1 MINMEE
7 KNTSTKKVTTS
18 KASSSAKAKSS
29 KDIDRE
35 KKEALRKEVLDIYSK
50 KTSTRPVPTSNV
62 ETSEIPTEMPR
73 TEEETIAPTLEDTTP
88 KVEEKKVE
96 ESVPT
101 EIHTPTANTPSSPFD
116 HSEHYE
122 DRQGASTY
130 KPQVSPLGTNLGR
143 NANVQTPHKEKDHKF
158 SRFLSYLFTTR
169 EGWYYILG
177 TISIIIV
184 IILFCL

>member
-1 MINMEE
+1 MEE
-7 KNTSTKKVTTS
+7 KNTTIKKVTTN
-18 KASSSAKAKSS
+18 KASTSAKAKST
-29 KDIDRE
+29 KDPDRE

-62 ETSEIPTEMPR
+62 ETNSIPTEM
-73 TEEETIAPTLEDTTP
+73 TKIEEETIAPTLEGTTP
-88 KVEEKKVE
+88 KVEEVKME
-96 ESVPT
+96 ESVST
-101 EIHTPTANTPSSPFD
+101 EIHTPTANTTSSHFG
-116 HSEHYE
+116 HSEHHE
-122 DRQGASTY
+122 DRQEASTY

-158 SRFLSYLFTTR
+158 SRFLNYLFTTR

>member
-1 MINMEE
+1 MEE

-18 KASSSAKAKSS
+18 KASTSTKAKST

-50 KTSTRPVPTSNV
+50 KTSTRPVTTSNV
-62 ETSEIPTEMPR
+62 ETAVQTEMPR
-73 TEEETIAPTLEDTTP
+73 IEEEPIAPEVEIITPEEDV
-88 KVEEKKVE
+88 KIE
-96 ESVPT
+96 ESVAT
-101 EIHTPTANTPSSPFD
+101 ERHTITPNPFEHSNNYGANEEPNSYRS
-116 HSEHYE
+116 
-122 DRQGASTY
+122 
-130 KPQVSPLGTNLGR
+130 QVSPLGTNLGK
-143 NANVQTPHKEKDHKF
+143 NANVQTPHKERDHKF

>member
-1 MINMEE
+1 MEE
-7 KNTSTKKVTTS
+7 KNTTTKKATTGKTS
-18 KASSSAKAKSS
+18 TSAKAKSS

-50 KTSTRPVPTSNV
+50 KTSTRPVVSSNV
-62 ETSEIPTEMPR
+62 ETGAIPTEMPR
-73 TEEETIAPTLEDTTP
+73 IEEELAPI
-88 KVEEKKVE
+88 VEENEPKAEEIEVE
-96 ESVPT
+96 EIVPAQVS
-101 EIHTPTANTPSSPFD
+101 TPIAHTANNSSPFAQNNQ
-116 HSEHYE
+116 YE
-122 DRQGASTY
+122 NNVEPSY
-130 KPQVSPLGTNLGR
+130 KSQLSPIGTNLGR
-143 NANVQTPHKEKDHKF
+143 NTNLQTPPKERDHKF